1 MGLSG
6 KTFSGIL
13 VTMLRTLLTVRACG
27 TLFGLTLA
35 VAVPFIVFFVVAHS
49 LAVLGWG
56 LGLKLPVMVC
66 EGAGVGAAA
75 VVFLVMTS
83 ARAAALGLT
92 RRRMAAERLLALA
105 VLVPALIAL
114 CARWS

>member
-1 MGLSG
+1 M
-6 KTFSGIL
+6 
-13 VTMLRTLLTVRACG
+13 TMFRTLQTGFSCG
-27 TLFGLTLA
+27 TLFGLALA
-35 VAVPFIVFFVVAHS
+35 VAVPVIVFFVVTHS
-49 LAVLGWG
+49 LAVLGWA
-56 LGLKLPVMVC
+56 LSLKVPVMVY
-66 EGAGVGAAA
+66 EGTGVGAAA